1 MQVTSFLVEGTTIL
15 WGSVREFENWRKL
28 TLMGYNENCEILSHF
43 RVLRYF
49 SILFLWSAGSL
60 ALTHCNL
67 SELSSNLKLW
77 KRKFSETNHVRA
89 GRKKTLLGVFRDGC
103 RRHQLLKL
111 FADRFAPLCCFSVS
125 EELSFQGDYLKE
137 GLWGQNRTCWKGYL
151 WV

>member
-89 GRKKTLLGVFRDGC
+89 GKKKPFWVSSEMVVDDINSWNCLQTVLLLFVVF
-103 RRHQLLKL
+103 L
-111 FADRFAPLCCFSVS
+111 FQKNY
-125 EELSFQGDYLKE
+125 LS
-137 GLWGQNRTCWKGYL
+137 KGTI
-151 WV
+151 